1 VKEESTFSPR
11 FVVRKAA
18 FEGSWMVWDRNA
30 RRPAYSK
37 DGQIAAGLTEEQA
50 RFIRDDLT

>member
-1 VKEESTFSPR
+1 MKEEPTFSQR
-11 FVVRKAA
+11 FVVRKGA
-18 FEGSWMVWDRNA
+18 FEGSWMLWDRNA

-50 RFIRDDLT
+50 RFILDELT